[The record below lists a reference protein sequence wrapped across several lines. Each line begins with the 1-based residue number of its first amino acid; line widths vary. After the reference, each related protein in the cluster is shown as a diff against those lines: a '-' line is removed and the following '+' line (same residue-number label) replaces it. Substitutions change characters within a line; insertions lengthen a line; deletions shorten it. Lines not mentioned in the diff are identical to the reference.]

1 MQLDDVRS
9 EIERMRAQVN
19 RQRGEI
25 RLLQRAG
32 ISTTAAEA
40 LLERMLNRVDELCT
54 ERDRLKKELEPVKRR
69 ALGGRNW

>member
-25 RLLQRAG
+25 RRLQRAG
-32 ISTTAAEA
+32 ISTAAAEA
-40 LLERMLNRVDELCT
+40 LLERMLNKVDEMCT